1 MVLVELSDRRIDQQQ
16 GVPMAESRESV
27 RGRHRDLLLYTVAFV
42 GLVVLGQIWK
52 GSLSM
57 ILSPFWMLLV
67 IWILPSGIARIVG
80 YRR

>member
-1 MVLVELSDRRIDQQQ
+1 
-16 GVPMAESRESV
+16 MAESRESV
-27 RGRHRDLLLYTVAFV
+27 RGRSRDLVLYTVACV
-42 GLVVLGQIWK
+42 GLVVLGQLWK

-67 IWILPSGIARIVG
+67 IWIAPSTIERIMR